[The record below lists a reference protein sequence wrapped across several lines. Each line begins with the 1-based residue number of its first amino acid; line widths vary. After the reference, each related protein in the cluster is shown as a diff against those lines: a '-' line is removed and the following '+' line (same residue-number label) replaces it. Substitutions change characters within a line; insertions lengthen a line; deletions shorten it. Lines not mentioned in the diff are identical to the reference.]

1 MRDLIRKNEDFML
14 IVSQNMTNYDVSL
27 PQDTILRI
35 NLAWINDL
43 DTLKNILEEKSEQ
56 IIFIDLPKNRT
67 KPPNNRY
74 SMDEI
79 KPILESYS
87 NIKYFALS
95 NVDSAE
101 YLAEYMTYVPE
112 NITIVPKIESH
123 LGIKNIEEISK
134 LLGDEKVVMLDHDDL
149 YSSMLKKNDDPKNFQ
164 VYIQQLIDF
173 CTRNDVTLLRT
184 VGVMFADT
192 EKRVSEYVK

>member
-1 MRDLIRKNEDFML
+1 
-14 IVSQNMTNYDVSL
+14 MTNYDVNL
-27 PQDTILRI
+27 PKDTILRI
-35 NLAWINDL
+35 NLAWIDNL
-43 DTLKNILEEKSEQ
+43 ETLKNILETKSKEK
-56 IIFIDLPKNRT
+56 IFIDLPKNRT

-79 KPILESYS
+79 KPILEYYS

-101 YLAEYMTYVPE
+101 YLNEYLGYIPK
-112 NITIVPKIESH
+112 NIVIVPKIESP
-123 LGIKNIEEISK
+123 LGIKNIKEISE
-134 LLGDEKVVMLDHDDL
+134 LLGDKKIVMLDHDDL
-149 YSSMLKKNDDPKNFQ
+149 YSSMLKKNDDPDNFQ

-173 CTRNDVTLLRT
+173 CEKNNVTLLRT

>member
-1 MRDLIRKNEDFML
+1 
-14 IVSQNMTNYDVSL
+14 MTNYDVNL
-27 PQDTILRI
+27 PKDTILRI
-35 NLAWINDL
+35 NLAWIDNL
-43 DTLKNILEEKSEQ
+43 ETLKNILETKSKEK
-56 IIFIDLPKNRT
+56 IFIDLPKNRT

-95 NVDSAE
+95 NVDSAA
-101 YLAEYMTYVPE
+101 YLAQYLEYVPK
-112 NITIVPKIESH
+112 NIVIVPKIESP
-123 LGIKNIEEISK
+123 LGIKNIKEISE
-134 LLGDEKVVMLDHDDL
+134 LLGDEKIVMLDHDDL
-149 YSSMLKKNDDPKNFQ
+149 YSSMLKKNDDPDNFQ

-173 CTRNDVTLLRT
+173 CEKNNVTLLRT

>member
-1 MRDLIRKNEDFML
+1 MIGIKEML
-14 IVSQNMTNYDVSL
+14 IVSQNMTNYDVQL
-27 PQDTILRI
+27 PRDTILRI

-43 DTLKNILEEKSEQ
+43 ETLKNILEAKSENS
-56 IIFIDLPKNRT
+56 IFIDLPKNRT

-101 YLAEYMTYVPE
+101 YLSEYLDYIPK
-112 NITIVPKIESH
+112 NIVIVPKIESH
-123 LGIKNIEEISK
+123 LGIKNIEEIIK
-134 LLGDEKVVMLDHDDL
+134 LLGDEKIVMLDHDDL

-164 VYIQQLIDF
+164 IYIQELIDF
-173 CTRNDVTLLRT
+173 CNKNDVALLRT

-192 EKRVSEYVK
+192 EKRVCEYVN

>member
-1 MRDLIRKNEDFML
+1 
-14 IVSQNMTNYDVSL
+14 MTNYDVNL
-27 PQDTILRI
+27 PKDTILRI
-35 NLAWINDL
+35 NLAWIDNL
-43 DTLKNILEEKSEQ
+43 ETLKNILETKSKEK
-56 IIFIDLPKNRT
+56 IFIDLPKNRT

-79 KPILESYS
+79 KPILEYYS

-101 YLAEYMTYVPE
+101 YLNEYLGYIPK
-112 NITIVPKIESH
+112 NIVIVPKIESP
-123 LGIKNIEEISK
+123 LGIKNIKEISE
-134 LLGDEKVVMLDHDDL
+134 LLGDEKIVMLDHDDL
-149 YSSMLKKNDDPKNFQ
+149 YSSMLKKNDDPDNFQ

-173 CTRNDVTLLRT
+173 CEKNNVTLLRT

-192 EKRVSEYVK
+192 

>member
-1 MRDLIRKNEDFML
+1 ML
-14 IVSQNMTNYDVSL
+14 IVSQNMTNYDVTL
-27 PQDTILRI
+27 PKDTVFRI

-43 DTLKNILEEKSEQ
+43 ENLKTILEKHKNHK
-56 IIFIDLPKNRT
+56 IFIDLPKNRT

-74 SMDEI
+74 SLEEI
-79 KPILESYS
+79 KPILESYD
-87 NIKYFALS
+87 NIKYFAIS

-101 YLAEYMTYVPE
+101 YLAEYLDYVPK
-112 NITIVPKIESH
+112 NIVIVPKIESS
-123 LGIKNIEEISK
+123 LGVMNIEEISK
-134 LLGDEKVVMLDHDDL
+134 LLGNEKIVMLDHDDL

-173 CTRNDVTLLRT
+173 CNENNVTLLRT